1 MELYS
6 DYIIESAAR
15 GGIGRNILLKPGKSG
30 TQAEDYYDLSTE
42 DGIQEYINDSQ
53 ASATS
58 AVQTSGQELDK
69 KGAVTIEEL
78 EQRQK
83 NTLRTQRAAF
93 RDAMS
98 NVYNNNYVNQKM
110 NEFDNAVK
118 DGTLSKFL
126 NDTRADLDP
135 MTVKNSEY
143 AKPKLNTEVAANQ
156 SLNMV
161 NDVDEGM
168 MTYIATQPYIDNAKT
183 NLDGGFQR
191 ILNAMK
197 DDESRTFVVETGILA
212 DNRYMVWDKGKWQ
225 WKHRTWRTPLET
237 FYTDERS

>member
-1 MELYS
+1 M
-6 DYIIESAAR
+6 
-15 GGIGRNILLKPGKSG
+15 
-30 TQAEDYYDLSTE
+30 
-42 DGIQEYINDSQ
+42 
-53 ASATS
+53 
-58 AVQTSGQELDK
+58 
-69 KGAVTIEEL
+69 
-78 EQRQK
+78 
-83 NTLRTQRAAF
+83 RTQRAAF

-237 FYTDERS
+237 FYTDEAAIDFLQNYFQENPEDIADSFVDNYGEANTILGNFFYKLGDAVDNFQYYTFRS